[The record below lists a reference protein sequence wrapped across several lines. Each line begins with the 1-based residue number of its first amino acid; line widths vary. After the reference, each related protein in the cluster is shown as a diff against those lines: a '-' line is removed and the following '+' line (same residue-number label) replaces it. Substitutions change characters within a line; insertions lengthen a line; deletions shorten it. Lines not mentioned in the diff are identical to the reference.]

1 MVETRAQAMANERL
15 DKLDESIQSINKQLT
30 GLSLQVQQLIPKD
43 KEPAHEEAYNGHEY
57 HEGESSHSHHV
68 WHTHPPPSQRP
79 PKLDM
84 HKFDGSHTSAWLAQ
98 MEQYFQLN
106 HIIDEGTKLMVGT
119 MYLDSERWQWKEW
132 YQRCNAQF
140 QNWGQFAK
148 ALRNRF
154 EQEDSFLGRLTK
166 LRQTGT
172 MDEYITA
179 FEALAFYTK
188 GLIDEFYMECFI
200 NGLK

>member
-1 MVETRAQAMANERL
+1 MVETRAQAIANERI
-15 DKLDESIQSINKQLT
+15 DKIENYVN
-30 GLSLQVQQLIPKD
+30 SLQTAVD
-43 KEPAHEEAYNGHEY
+43 KIALNLQGMSDHIELELKGMSNQIQEAFSKGKKPAHEEAYNGHEY

-119 MYLDSERWQWKEW
+119 MYLYSERWQWKEW
-132 YQRCNAQF
+132 Y
-140 QNWGQFAK
+140 
-148 ALRNRF
+148 
-154 EQEDSFLGRLTK
+154 
-166 LRQTGT
+166 
-172 MDEYITA
+172 
-179 FEALAFYTK
+179 
-188 GLIDEFYMECFI
+188 
-200 NGLK
+200 